1 MRNYEVVFIA
11 HPDLEEAAFKE
22 LNERVQ
28 GWIKEAGGKI
38 GKVDVWGKRKL
49 AYEIRKE
56 SEGLYV
62 VLQTEMEPSFCAE
75 LERNLRLQE
84 PVMRFLIAATDSP
97 AEA

>member
-11 HPDLEEAAFKE
+11 HPDLEDSAFKE

-38 GKVDVWGKRKL
+38 GKVDVWGKRKM
-49 AYEIRKE
+49 AYAIRKQR
-56 SEGLYV
+56 EGLYV
-62 VLQTEMEPSFCAE
+62 VLQTEMEPTFCVE

-84 PVMRFLIAATDSP
+84 SVMRFLIAATDAP
-97 AEA
+97 EVA